1 MKSLNQESELLRAL
15 LNRDEQ
21 GYQFAVRKYSAGMLA
36 TALRLVD
43 RATAEDVVQDAW
55 VTVID
60 AIGGFEQRC
69 SLQTWLNTI
78 TANRARSRLRRSWR
92 ELSLDEQD
100 IESDFRSRFSSEGRW
115 RQMPVVWDT
124 VSPEQLLQCDELQ
137 NCLDQH
143 ISSLPENLRTVL
155 QLRDISQLEAD
166 QICNILDLSASNF
179 RVMLHRARQRLYLMV
194 EHFEE
199 TGQC

>member
-1 MKSLNQESELLRAL
+1 MNSLNRESELLQAL
-15 LNRDEQ
+15 KNHEEQ
-21 GYQFAVRKYSAGMLA
+21 AYQFAVRKYSGGMLA
-36 TALRLVD
+36 TARRLVD
-43 RATAEDVVQDAW
+43 RATAEDMVQDAW
-55 VTVID
+55 VTVVD
-60 AIGGFEQRC
+60 AIDGFEQRS

-78 TANRARSRLRRSWR
+78 TANKARSRLRRSWR

-100 IESDFRSRFSSEGRW
+100 IDSDFRSRFSSEGRW
-115 RQMPVVWDT
+115 RQMPAVWDT

-166 QICNILDLSASNF
+166 HICNILELSASNF
-179 RVMLHRARQRLYLMV
+179 RVMLHRARQRVYLMV

>member
-1 MKSLNQESELLRAL
+1 MKSLDRESELLQAL
-15 LNRDEQ
+15 KNHEEQ
-21 GYQFAVRKYSAGMLA
+21 AYQFAVRKYSGGMLA

-43 RATAEDVVQDAW
+43 RATAEDMVQDAW
-55 VTVID
+55 VTVVD
-60 AIGGFEQRC
+60 AIDGFEQRS

-78 TANRARSRLRRSWR
+78 TANQARSLLRKSWR
-92 ELSLDEQD
+92 EQSLNMKDV
-100 IESDFRSRFSSEGRW
+100 ESGFSSRFSNDGRW
-115 RQMPVVWDT
+115 RQMPAVWDT

-143 ISSLPENLRTVL
+143 ISRLPENLRTVL

-179 RVMLHRARQRLYLMV
+179 RVMLHRARQRVYLMV

>member
-1 MKSLNQESELLRAL
+1 MKLLNRESELLRAL

-43 RATAEDVVQDAW
+43 SATAEDVVQDAW
-55 VTVID
+55 VTVVD
-60 AIGGFEQRC
+60 AIGSFEQRC

-92 ELSLDEQD
+92 ELSLDQQD
-100 IESDFRSRFSSEGRW
+100 IESDFRSRFSGEGRW
-115 RQMPVVWDT
+115 KQMPAVWDT

-137 NCLDQH
+137 NCLNQH

-179 RVMLHRARQRLYLMV
+179 RVMLHRARQRVYLMV